1 MLYRLEFDKCLYPM
15 SGRSLE
21 LFVEAEPWKAT
32 ETGYRLPA
40 GLVPFAQSKGV
51 ARGATRV
58 AISQHTPARVGA
70 RGLSRGASSFALGEW
85 ECR

>member
-1 MLYRLEFDKCLYPM
+1 MLYRLEFDECRY
-15 SGRSLE
+15 GGSLE
-21 LFVEAEPWKAT
+21 LFVEAGPWKAT
-32 ETGYRLPA
+32 ETGCRLPA

-51 ARGATRV
+51 GRGAARV
-58 AISQHTPARVGA
+58 AIAQHTPAQVGA